1 MKKYVVII
9 YSWFAYKGV
18 SLINTCFHGQKK
30 KKKASDESSR
40 KHTNMSS
47 KTGTVNLCSMNQ
59 RRKKCD
65 NNIHSVCLEFQSLLL
80 YL

>member
-30 KKKASDESSR
+30 KKVSDESSR
-40 KHTNMSS
+40 KHTYMSS
-47 KTGTVNLCSMNQ
+47 KIGTVNLCSMNQ
-59 RRKKCD
+59 CRKKCD
-65 NNIHSVCLEFQSLLL
+65 NNIRSVCLEFQSLLL